1 MKISLLHRKEAIII
15 TAIEIIDELGLQ
27 GLTSREIAKRQSI
40 SEGTLFKHFKNKS
53 EIILAVLDH
62 FSQYDLDIMKTVT
75 ERGMK
80 PIDGIRYFIDTYSVY
95 YENYPAIASILHTY
109 NELMSTPDFYEK
121 VRSIIN
127 NRMECII
134 GLIEEGKR
142 MGEIK
147 DSVDTENLMFI
158 IFGIE
163 RSICLKWKMEGY
175 KFSLR
180 ERIMSALNM
189 TLDVFEV
196 KQKFKK

>member
-1 MKISLLHRKEAIII
+1 MKTSLLHRKEAIII

-27 GLTSREIAKRQSI
+27 GLTSRQIATRQNI

-53 EIILAVLDH
+53 EIILSALDH
-62 FSQYDLDIMKTVT
+62 FSQYDTDIMKTVT
-75 ERGMK
+75 KRGMK
-80 PIDGIRYFIDTYSVY
+80 PIEGIKYFIDTYSVY

-109 NELMSTPDFYEK
+109 NELMSNPDFQEK
-121 VRSIIN
+121 VRSITN
-127 NRMECII
+127 NRMEFIMD
-134 GLIEEGKR
+134 LIEEGMR
-142 MGEIK
+142 IGEIK
-147 DSVDTENLMFI
+147 DSVDKENLMFI

-189 TLDVFEV
+189 ILDA
-196 KQKFKK
+196 FKAR

>member
-109 NELMSTPDFYEK
+109 NELMSNPNFYEK

-142 MGEIK
+142 IGEIK

-163 RSICLKWKMEGY
+163 RSICLKWKMERY

-189 TLDVFEV
+189 TLDTFEV
-196 KQKFKK
+196 R